1 MKSHRTQQTM
11 TMIMEEMAVAK
22 IEAEQA
28 VLMTMV
34 KMEKNW
40 QAEKML
46 IEEMKDNLMQN
57 KTIQIS
63 LTIA

>member
-1 MKSHRTQQTM
+1 
-11 TMIMEEMAVAK
+11 
-22 IEAEQA
+22 

-40 QAEKML
+40 QAEKMM
-46 IEEMKDNLMQN
+46 IEEMKDNSMQN
-57 KTIQIS
+57 KTIQMN

>member
-1 MKSHRTQQTM
+1 
-11 TMIMEEMAVAK
+11 
-22 IEAEQA
+22 

-40 QAEKML
+40 QAEKTM
-46 IEEMKDNLMQN
+46 IEEMKDNSMQN
-57 KTIQIS
+57 KTIQMN